1 MSDMAE
7 IECPLRAA
15 AIETPDLPALEASG
29 LQMTFRELDDW
40 VEGTAS
46 LLRAG
51 GRFDPSAELPPRLAM
66 WMENDWRMVVLLLAA
81 PRARVVACPLSPRLP
96 RVDEA
101 IERLS
106 ARMIISERTGTAPD
120 SIIQRGRGGGS
131 SAISYTA
138 EQPVTAVFTSGSSG
152 EPKAAVLSAGNHYYS
167 AIGSNANISVAPGDR
182 WLVSLPLYHVG
193 AIAILHRCLLARG
206 IIVLQGS
213 RALAD
218 AALEA
223 THLSLVT
230 TQLLRLLRK
239 DVDLSHLKAILLGGS
254 AAPPNLIDDAYSKG
268 YPIHTSYG
276 MTEMASQVATT
287 RASASRAELSTSG
300 RVLPH
305 RELRI
310 GADGEIHVR
319 GHTRFHGY
327 LERGALTEPFDEA
340 GWFATGDVGYVENDL
355 LLVQGRTDNM
365 FVSGGENVIPEEI
378 ERILTTRGD
387 IRQAIVVPVEDDEFG
402 RRPVAFIDAAE
413 AVFDPEELHS
423 WLAERLPRFKIPIR
437 FFEWVNRDEP
447 SRMKV
452 DRAVF
457 ELEADKLMR

>member
-1 MSDMAE
+1 MSDMSE
-7 IECPLRAA
+7 IECPLRTA
-15 AIETPDLPALEASG
+15 AIETPDLPALEAPG

-40 VEGTAS
+40 VEGAAS

-51 GRFDPSAELPPRLAM
+51 GRLGPVAELPPRVAM

-81 PRARVVACPLSPRLP
+81 PRAGVVACPLSLRLP

-101 IERLS
+101 SERVS

-120 SIIQRGRGGGS
+120 RLIQRLRGGGS
-131 SAISYTA
+131 SAIRYSA
-138 EQPVTAVFTSGSSG
+138 RQPVTAVFTSGSSG
-152 EPKAAVLSAGNHYYS
+152 EPKAAVLSVGNHYYS
-167 AIGSNANISVAPGDR
+167 AVGSNANIPVAPGDR
-182 WLVSLPLYHVG
+182 WLVSLPLYHIG

-206 IIVLQGS
+206 IIVLQDS

-218 AALEA
+218 AVFDA
-223 THLSLVT
+223 THVSLVT
-230 TQLLRLLRK
+230 TQLFRLLRK
-239 DVDLSHLKAILLGGS
+239 DVDLSHLKAILIGGS
-254 AAPPNLIDDAYSKG
+254 AAPPNLIDDAHSKG

-287 RASASRAELSTSG
+287 RAGASRAELSTSG

-305 RELRI
+305 RELSI
-310 GADGEIHVR
+310 GADGEIYVR
-319 GHTRFHGY
+319 GRTRFLGY

-340 GWFATGDVGYVENDL
+340 GWFATGDVGYMENDL

-365 FVSGGENVIPEEI
+365 FVSGGENVMPEEI
-378 ERILTTRGD
+378 ELLLMTRGD
-387 IRQAIVVPVEDDEFG
+387 IRQAIVVPVQDDEFG

-413 AVFDPEELHS
+413 AAFDPEELRS

-447 SRMKV
+447 SRMKI

-457 ELEADKLMR
+457 ELEADKFMR